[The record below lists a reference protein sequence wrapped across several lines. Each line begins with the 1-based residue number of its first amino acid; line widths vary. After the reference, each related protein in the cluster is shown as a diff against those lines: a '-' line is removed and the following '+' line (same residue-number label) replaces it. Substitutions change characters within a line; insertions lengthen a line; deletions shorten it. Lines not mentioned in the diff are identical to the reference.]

1 MKLITMNAYY
11 GFCPG
16 GPPGDGGGSWK
27 VLSLGAVG
35 DGSGC
40 STSGNGFSS
49 SFAKLKGWPFLCFI
63 VTAPYNSS
71 SFLAQLT
78 PECCIEVI
86 SKMYSYLF
94 LFFKKKKKKKKV

>member
-1 MKLITMNAYY
+1 MTCIVNKFNFGICFIDDIKRCLKHEITMNAYY

-27 VLSLGAVG
+27 GLSPGASG

-49 SFAKLKGWPFLCFI
+49 SFAK
-63 VTAPYNSS
+63 
-71 SFLAQLT
+71 
-78 PECCIEVI
+78 
-86 SKMYSYLF
+86 
-94 LFFKKKKKKKKV
+94 